1 MWSRVPGRD
10 ALTLHSMVTMSA
22 VTLDT
27 NNDSQA
33 LIGRLFF
40 RLGCNP
46 VVLQQFQTRSRLLC
60 KRGRGHGSGPR
71 QLVWGFS
78 LKGLPLQPFSC
89 ARSCSHFIFKHS
101 KDALVTT
108 TCCGALIERV
118 PTSSFRASRIGYAY
132 STHHCLTLVFTIF
145 MPKGLFITPNHTH
158 THTHTRC
165 NCHRYCDLGLGLYS
179 VIQG

>member
-1 MWSRVPGRD
+1 MCWNHGR
-10 ALTLHSMVTMSA
+10 SA
-22 VTLDT
+22 K
-27 NNDSQA
+27 
-33 LIGRLFF
+33 
-40 RLGCNP
+40 GCH
-46 VVLQQFQTRSRLLC
+46 TG
-60 KRGRGHGSGPR
+60 K
-71 QLVWGFS
+71 
-78 LKGLPLQPFSC
+78 KGLPLKPFSC
-89 ARSCSHFIFKHS
+89 ARSCSHFISKHS

-158 THTHTRC
+158 THTRC

-179 VIQG
+179 VIQGLKSLLESLSHSYPVPVIGLDLTFHLLYTAISPVLSLYFLLTFTF